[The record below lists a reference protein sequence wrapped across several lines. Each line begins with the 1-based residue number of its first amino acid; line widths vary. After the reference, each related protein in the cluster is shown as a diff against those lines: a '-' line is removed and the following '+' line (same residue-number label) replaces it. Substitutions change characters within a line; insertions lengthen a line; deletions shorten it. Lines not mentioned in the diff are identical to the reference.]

1 MIWQEHDKSFPYI
14 QQVLKNKILRV
25 LYCRP
30 ETEPPGK
37 YNKWIDA
44 AKKWDIQN
52 KWDYYVIISLLW
64 DYLSDLWVIWQE
76 CDKSVPYIQLLH
88 CRSESEALGR
98 SINWIDAAKIWDFH
112 NKWDCGR
119 SPIRWDD
126 NNVNDANA
134 ADVAKITKIKVSSL
148 DPGHVGCQMLKMLV
162 VFQRS
167 RKLNQCSAHFQ
178 LRSGS
183 SWDKWSG

>member
-1 MIWQEHDKSFPYI
+1 MIFAQGDLLVIFECDKSVPYI
-14 QQVLKNKILRV
+14 QQVFKNKILRV

-30 ETEPPGK
+30 ESEPLGK
-37 YNKWIDA
+37 
-44 AKKWDIQN
+44 
-52 KWDYYVIISLLW
+52 ST
-64 DYLSDLWVIWQE
+64 
-76 CDKSVPYIQLLH
+76 
-88 CRSESEALGR
+88 
-98 SINWIDAAKIWDFH
+98 NWIDASKESDIQNRRSEPDYTWKDASKESSKGSSKGSTNWIDASKEWDKH

-134 ADVAKITKIKVSSL
+134 VDVAKITKIKVSSL

-183 SWDKWSG
+183 S